1 MFNVSPASNELHPV
15 IVHFSIIL
23 LLVAPLLVIVSAAVS
38 ASKQRL
44 LLESALTLMVLGTG
58 MTYLAVETGES
69 AMKVVVSAPALGGL
83 VGEHQSLAQSTR
95 ELFSLLTLLFAALL
109 FAHRLLGRELDAG
122 VSTAL
127 FTAFLIFYVTGAVLL
142 VDTALKGQRLVHALG
157 ATTAETCNLP
167 NKGGDLN
174 EKRNGATGLR

>member
-1 MFNVSPASNELHPV
+1 MFNVSPAWNELHPV

-23 LLVAPLLVIVSAAVS
+23 LLVAPLLVVVAVVPCV
-38 ASKQRL
+38 AQRGL
-44 LLESALTLMVLGTG
+44 FLGSALALMVLGTG
-58 MTYLAVETGES
+58 VTYLAVATGES

-83 VGEHQSLAQSTR
+83 LGEHQSLAQSTR

-142 VDTALKGQRLVHALG
+142 VDTALKGERLVHALG
-157 ATTAETCNLP
+157 ATTATTCNLP
-167 NKGGDLN
+167 NKGG
-174 EKRNGATGLR
+174 R